1 MSLGPD
7 DLFECEAWTRGFRR
21 VAGVDEAGRGPLAGP
36 VVAAAVILPRR
47 GRLEGLKDSKLLS
60 ARQRERL
67 YAQLLSAAV
76 DIGVGV
82 VDAAVID
89 VLNILE
95 ATRLAMVQAVRH
107 LHPAPDYLLLDA
119 VVLPGVAAEQRA
131 VIKGDRLCRSI
142 AAASIVAKVLR
153 DRLMVRAHVRYP
165 QYGFLAHKGYGTA
178 EHLRQLQRYG
188 PCALH
193 RRSFAPVRE
202 AAGR

>member
-1 MSLGPD
+1 MPLDPD
-7 DLFECEAWTRGFRR
+7 DAFECEAWTRGFRR

-36 VVAAAVILPRR
+36 VVAAAVVLPRR
-47 GRLEGLKDSKLLS
+47 CRLEGLRDSKLLS
-60 ARQRERL
+60 ERQREHV
-67 YAQLLSAAV
+67 YAQLLTAAV

-82 VDAAVID
+82 VDAGVID
-89 VLNILE
+89 ALNILE

-107 LHPAPDYLLLDA
+107 LTPCPDYLLLDA
-119 VVLPGVAAEQRA
+119 VVLPGMAVEQRA

-188 PCALH
+188 PCDLH

-202 AAGR
+202 AAVR

>member
-1 MSLGPD
+1 MPLDPD
-7 DLFECEAWTRGFRR
+7 DAFECEAWTRGFRR

-36 VVAAAVILPRR
+36 VVAAAVVLPRR
-47 GRLEGLKDSKLLS
+47 CRLEGLRDSKLLS
-60 ARQRERL
+60 ERQREHL
-67 YAQLLSAAV
+67 YAQLLTAAV

-82 VDAAVID
+82 VDAGVID
-89 VLNILE
+89 ALNILE

-107 LHPAPDYLLLDA
+107 LAPCPDYLLLDA
-119 VVLPGVAAEQRA
+119 VVLPGIAAEQRA

-153 DRLMVRAHVRYP
+153 DRLMSRAHARYP

-188 PCALH
+188 PCDLH

-202 AAGR
+202 AAAR

>member
-1 MSLGPD
+1 MSLDPD

-47 GRLEGLKDSKLLS
+47 CRLEGLRDSKLLS
-60 ARQRERL
+60 ERQREHL
-67 YAQLLSAAV
+67 YARLLTAAV

-82 VDAAVID
+82 VDAEVID
-89 VLNILE
+89 ALNILE
-95 ATRLAMVQAVRH
+95 ATRLAMVQAVHH
-107 LHPAPDYLLLDA
+107 LIPAPDYLLLDA
-119 VVLPGVAAEQRA
+119 IVLPGVAAEQRA

-178 EHLRQLQRYG
+178 EHLRQLERYG
-188 PCALH
+188 PCELH

-202 AAGR
+202 VAVR

>member
-1 MSLGPD
+1 MPRDPD
-7 DLFECEAWTRGFRR
+7 DAFECEAWARGFRR

-36 VVAAAVILPRR
+36 VVAAAVVLPRR
-47 GRLEGLKDSKLLS
+47 CRLEGLRDSKLLS
-60 ARQRERL
+60 ERQREHLYTRL
-67 YAQLLSAAV
+67 LTAAV

-82 VDAAVID
+82 VDAGVID
-89 VLNILE
+89 ALNILE
-95 ATRLAMVQAVRH
+95 ATRLAMAQAVRH
-107 LHPAPDYLLLDA
+107 LTPGPDYLLLDA
-119 VVLPGVAAEQRA
+119 VVLPGIAVEQRA

-153 DRLMVRAHVRYP
+153 DRLMSRAHARYP

-188 PCALH
+188 PCDLH

-202 AAGR
+202 AAAR

>member
-1 MSLGPD
+1 MPRDPD
-7 DLFECEAWTRGFRR
+7 EAFECEAWTRGFRR

-36 VVAAAVILPRR
+36 VVAAAVVLPRR
-47 GRLEGLKDSKLLS
+47 CRLDGVRDSKLLS
-60 ARQRERL
+60 ERQREQV
-67 YAQLLSAAV
+67 YAQLLTAAI

-82 VDAAVID
+82 VDAGVID
-89 VLNILE
+89 ALNILE
-95 ATRLAMVQAVRH
+95 ATRLAMAQAVRH
-107 LHPAPDYLLLDA
+107 LTPRPDYLLLDA
-119 VVLPGVAAEQRA
+119 VVLPGMAAEQRA

-153 DRLMVRAHVRYP
+153 DRLMARAHLRYP

-188 PCALH
+188 PCDLH

-202 AAGR
+202 AAVR

>member
-1 MSLGPD
+1 MDPD
-7 DLFECEAWTRGFRR
+7 EAFECEAWARGFRR

-36 VVAAAVILPRR
+36 VVAAAVVLPRR
-47 GRLEGLKDSKLLS
+47 CRLEGLRDSKLLS
-60 ARQRERL
+60 ERQREHL
-67 YAQLLSAAV
+67 YVQLLTAAV

-82 VDAAVID
+82 VDAEVID
-89 VLNILE
+89 ELNILE
-95 ATRLAMVQAVRH
+95 ATRLAMVQAIHH
-107 LHPAPDYLLLDA
+107 LTPVPDYLLLDA
-119 VVLPGVAAEQRA
+119 VVLPGIAAEQRA

-142 AAASIVAKVLR
+142 AAASVVAKVLR

-188 PCALH
+188 PCDLH

-202 AAGR
+202 AAVR

>member
-1 MSLGPD
+1 MDPD

-47 GRLEGLKDSKLLS
+47 CRLEGLRDSKLLS
-60 ARQRERL
+60 ERQREHL
-67 YAQLLSAAV
+67 YARLLTAAV

-82 VDAAVID
+82 VDAEVID
-89 VLNILE
+89 ALNILE
-95 ATRLAMVQAVRH
+95 ATRLAMVQAVHH
-107 LHPAPDYLLLDA
+107 LTPAPDYLLLDA
-119 VVLPGVAAEQRA
+119 IVLPGVAAEQRA

-178 EHLRQLQRYG
+178 EHLRQLERYG
-188 PCALH
+188 PCELH

-202 AAGR
+202 AAVR

>member
-1 MSLGPD
+1 MPRDPD
-7 DLFECEAWTRGFRR
+7 DAFECEAWTRGFRR

-36 VVAAAVILPRR
+36 VVAAAVVLPRR
-47 GRLEGLKDSKLLS
+47 CRLDGLRDSKLLS
-60 ARQRERL
+60 ERQRERV
-67 YAQLLSAAV
+67 YAQLLTVAV

-82 VDAAVID
+82 VDAGVID
-89 VLNILE
+89 ALNILE
-95 ATRLAMVQAVRH
+95 ATRLAMAQAVRY
-107 LHPAPDYLLLDA
+107 LTPCPDYLLLDA
-119 VVLPGVAAEQRA
+119 VVLPGIAAEQRA

-188 PCALH
+188 PCDLH

-202 AAGR
+202 AAIR

>member
-1 MSLGPD
+1 VPRDPD
-7 DLFECEAWTRGFRR
+7 DAFECEAWTRGFRR

-36 VVAAAVILPRR
+36 VVAAAVVLPRR
-47 GRLEGLKDSKLLS
+47 CRLDGLRDSKLLS
-60 ARQRERL
+60 ERQREHV
-67 YAQLLSAAV
+67 YAQLLTVAV

-82 VDAAVID
+82 VDAGVID
-89 VLNILE
+89 KLNILE

-107 LHPAPDYLLLDA
+107 LAPCPDYLLLDA
-119 VVLPGVAAEQRA
+119 VVLPGIAAEQRA

-153 DRLMVRAHVRYP
+153 DRLMSRAHVRYP

-188 PCALH
+188 PCDLH

-202 AAGR
+202 AAVR